1 MELILVGINH
11 RSAPLEVREQVA
23 MNDDEVREILSRM
36 REEGALS
43 EVLVLSTCHRTE
55 FYGLTPENR
64 AAELYIRDHI
74 DNKRKIE
81 LEKHPGY
88 AYTLKETESARHLF
102 RVAAGLDSIVLG
114 EAQILGQVKRAYKLA
129 VETGTNGIILNR
141 LLHAAAR
148 VGKRVRTETRLGEG
162 AVSLAGAS
170 AELAGK
176 IFSDLSSRSVLLI
189 GVGEMGKLTARH
201 MMERGVSRLTIANRT
216 VGKAEA
222 LAQDLGGQALPLDR
236 LDDALVSAD
245 IVISSTGATEPIV
258 SVKRMRGILH
268 KRSRPPIYIIDIAV
282 PRDFEPG
289 IGRLDGVFLHNMDS
303 MNLLVKKNLEKR
315 RTEIPKAETIV
326 ERELEGFTLWRR
338 SLVATPAIKRL
349 REKMETIRSQEVA
362 RHRKRFANQ
371 DSEHIDRLTESV
383 INKIL
388 HPLMSHIRQWGDD
401 DELGPLRIDTIYE
414 AFDLP
419 RSQDSSDDHA

>member
-11 RSAPLEVREQVA
+11 RSAPLEIREQVA
-23 MNDDEVREILSRM
+23 MNQDEVREVLVRM
-36 REEGALS
+36 RGDKVLS

-55 FYGLTPENR
+55 FYGLSSDNG
-64 AAELYIRDHI
+64 AAEIYIRDLI
-74 DNKRKIE
+74 DYRKKID
-81 LEKHPGY
+81 LGKHPGY
-88 AYTLKETESARHLF
+88 AYTLKELETARHLF
-102 RVAAGLDSIVLG
+102 RVSAGLDSIILG
-114 EAQILGQVKRAYKLA
+114 EAQILGQVKRAYQMA
-129 VETGTNGIILNR
+129 IECGTNGIILNR

-148 VGKRVRTETRLGEG
+148 VGKRVRTETRLGGG

-216 VGKAEA
+216 FDKADE
-222 LAQDLGGQALPLDR
+222 LAKELGARALPLDR
-236 LDDALVSAD
+236 LDEALASAD
-245 IVISSTGATEPIV
+245 IVISSTGAPKPIV
-258 SVKRMRGILH
+258 DVKLMRSILH

-289 IGRLDGVFLHNMDS
+289 IGQLDGVFLHNMDS

-326 ERELEGFTLWRR
+326 EKELEGFTLWRR

-388 HPLMSHIRQWGDD
+388 HPLMSHIRRWGE
-401 DELGPLRIDTIYE
+401 DEDLGPLRIDTIYE

-419 RSQDSSDDHA
+419 RSQDASDDHA

>member
-1 MELILVGINH
+1 MDLILVGINH
-11 RSAPLEVREQVA
+11 RSAPLEIREQVA
-23 MNDDEVREILSRM
+23 LSDDDVREILSRM
-36 REEGALS
+36 KKEKVLS

-55 FYGLTPENR
+55 FYGLTADNGT
-64 AAELYIRDHI
+64 AELYIRDLI
-74 DNKRKIE
+74 DGKKKIN

-88 AYTLKETESARHLF
+88 AYTLKDAESVRHLF
-102 RVAAGLDSIVLG
+102 RVSAGLDSIILG

-129 VETGTNGIILNR
+129 VESRTNGVILNR
-141 LLHAAAR
+141 LLHAAAS
-148 VGKRVRTETRLGEG
+148 VGKRVRTNTRLGGG

-176 IFSDLSSRSVLLI
+176 IFRDLSSRSVLLI
-189 GVGEMGKLTARH
+189 GVGEMGTLTARH

-216 VGKAEA
+216 FGKAEE
-222 LAQDLGGQALPLDR
+222 LAKELGGRALPLDR
-236 LDDALVSAD
+236 LDEALVSAD

-258 SVKRMRGILH
+258 DVKLMRSILH

-289 IGRLDGVFLHNMDS
+289 IGQLDGVFLHNMDS
-303 MNLLVKKNLEKR
+303 MSLLVKKNLEKR
-315 RTEIPKAETIV
+315 RGEIPKAETIV
-326 ERELEGFTLWRR
+326 EQELENFVVWRR
-338 SLVATPAIKRL
+338 SLVAAPAIKRL
-349 REKMETIRSQEVA
+349 REKIETIRSQEVA
-362 RHRKRFANQ
+362 RHRKRFVNQ

-388 HPLMSHIRQWGDD
+388 HPLMSHIRQWGE
-401 DELGPLRIDTIYE
+401 DEDLGALRIDTIYE

-419 RSQDSSDDHA
+419 RSQDPSDDHA